1 MITVMPEA
9 QVLEGQAGE
18 TAGGASREMADLTV
32 GELLAEPLSP
42 ERSPLFAQ
50 RFPVPVEEYDR
61 LKTGARE
68 HGAEALAPGDALD
81 AQLDEE
87 AAAELSEENPPEDE
101 IVEGLAPAASASFE
115 GISQTAF
122 RPPDCT
128 VAVGPK
134 QVMAAVNVDLVGYD
148 KTGLQQFRWANFT
161 AMFNPVLPA
170 GAQLFDPKLAYDHY
184 SGRWIVCIAARR
196 ANPQGSWIMLGV
208 SQTADPAGAYWIWS
222 TDATANGATAT
233 GNWSDYPMLGFDSQA
248 IYVSTN
254 QFAFG
259 GGFAYAKL
267 RIFNKAELYGG
278 GVGGGHTIRWW
289 DFWGLK
295 NPDGSAAFS
304 VQPACHFQGVGGN
317 PRAYLV
323 NSLFPSGSSLT
334 LWTLSNALGLW
345 SGGAPTLAA
354 TAVPCRSY
362 NLPPGA
368 VQKDGGTTRIA
379 TNDTRLLNAVFQ
391 AAGRTQRL
399 WTTHTS
405 AYSWPG
411 DTEARSVVQWYEID
425 VPSHAITQ
433 QGAFGAPSRHYFFP
447 VIQTDISR
455 NAHVAFGR
463 SAADE
468 YGHFRQTGR
477 LATDPPGTLQGSAS
491 VIAGQSA
498 YTGGRWGDYFGIGRD
513 PSDSRTVWSYGEYA
527 GAGNTWRTR
536 LNAAKY

>member
-1 MITVMPEA
+1 MPDVTAPES
-9 QVLEGQAGE
+9 GAGE
-18 TAGGASREMADLTV
+18 TGGGASRAMADLTV
-32 GELLAEPLSP
+32 DELLATPPSP
-42 ERSPLFAQ
+42 VRSPLFAQ
-50 RFPVPVEEYDR
+50 RFPVEMEEYDN
-61 LKTGARE
+61 LKAGARE
-68 HGAEALAPGDALD
+68 HSPDALAADDTLE
-81 AQLDEE
+81 AQTDEE
-87 AAAELSEENPPEDE
+87 VPEQQPEENPPEDE
-101 IVEGLAPAASASFE
+101 LAGGLAPAASASFE

-128 VAVGPK
+128 VAVGPTR
-134 QVMAAVNVDLVGYD
+134 VMAAVNVDLVGYD
-148 KTGLQQFRWANFT
+148 KTGLQVFRWANFT

-184 SGRWIVCIAARR
+184 SGRWIVCVAARR

-208 SQTADPAGAYWIWS
+208 SQTGDPAGAYWIWS
-222 TDATANGATAT
+222 TDATVNGSTAT
-233 GNWSDYPMLGFDSQA
+233 GNWSDYPMLGFDTQA

-254 QFAFG
+254 QFGFG
-259 GGFAYAKL
+259 GGFAHAKL

-278 GVGGGHTIRWW
+278 GVGPSHNIRWW

-304 VQPACHFQGVGGN
+304 VQPCCHFQGLGGN

-334 LWTLSNALGLW
+334 LWTLSNSLGLW
-345 SGGAPTLAA
+345 SGSAPTLTS
-354 TAVPCRSY
+354 TAVACRSY
-362 NLPPGA
+362 SLPPGA

-391 AAGRTQRL
+391 SVGRTQRV

-405 AYSWPG
+405 GYSWRG

-425 VPSHAITQ
+425 VPSHAISQ
-433 QGAFGAPSRHYFFP
+433 QGAFGASGRHYFFP

-477 LATDPPGTLQGSAS
+477 LATDAPGTLQGSAT

-527 GAGNTWRTR
+527 GASNTWRTR
-536 LNAAKY
+536 VNAAKY

>member
-1 MITVMPEA
+1 MVDPVVEVVEG
-9 QVLEGQAGE
+9 QEGQA
-18 TAGGASREMADLTV
+18 TGGASRAMADLTV
-32 GELLAEPLSP
+32 DELLAAPPSPVRSP
-42 ERSPLFAQ
+42 EFAE
-50 RFPVPVEEYDR
+50 RFPVPMEEYEQM
-61 LKTGARE
+61 KIGVRE
-68 HGAEALAPGDALD
+68 HSPEALAAEEEAE
-81 AQLDEE
+81 AQADEE
-87 AAAELSEENPPEDE
+87 APAVPSEENPPEDE

-128 VAVGPK
+128 VAVGPA

-148 KTGLQQFRWANFT
+148 KSGLQTFRWANFT

-184 SGRWIVCIAARR
+184 AGRWIVCIAGRR
-196 ANPQGSWIMLGV
+196 ANPQGSWILLGV
-208 SQTADPAGAYWIWS
+208 SQTGDPAGPYWIWS
-222 TDATANGATAT
+222 TDATQNGSTAT
-233 GNWSDYPMLGFDSQA
+233 GNWSDYPMLGFDTQA

-259 GGFAYAKL
+259 GGFAHAKL
-267 RIFNKAELYGG
+267 RIFNKAELYSG

-289 DFWGLK
+289 DFWGMK
-295 NPDGSAAFS
+295 NPDQSAAFS
-304 VQPACHFQGVGGN
+304 IQPCTHFQGAGGN

-334 LWTLSNALGLW
+334 LWTLSNPLALW
-345 SGGAPTLAA
+345 SGGTPTLTSTSVA
-354 TAVPCRSY
+354 CRSY
-362 NLPPGA
+362 RLPPGA

-391 AAGRTQRL
+391 SAGRTQRL

-405 AYSWPG
+405 AYSWRG

-425 VPSHAITQ
+425 VPSHAIAQ
-433 QGAFGAPSRHYFFP
+433 QGAFGASGRHYFFP
-447 VIQTDISR
+447 VIQTDVSR
-455 NAHVAFGR
+455 NTHVVFGR

-468 YGHFRQTGR
+468 YGQFRQTGR
-477 LATDPPGTLQGSAS
+477 LVTDPPNTLQGSAL
-491 VIAGQSA
+491 VEAGQSA
-498 YTGGRWGDYFGIGRD
+498 YTGGRWGDYFGIARD

-536 LNAAKY
+536 VNAAKY